1 MTNIEQAID
10 KLRALRRQYSSLL
23 MATLETASNYEC
35 EDIIRLTGHLQA
47 SYDHLLAS
55 RAHDGDLYCVL
66 GKHLPAALILA
77 GEIGIEVGPIYEIMS
92 ILTAGK
98 IEPCSACKQDKE
110 EADNERI

>member
-1 MTNIEQAID
+1 MTNIEQAIE
-10 KLRALRRQYSSLL
+10 KLRILRRQYSNLIL
-23 MATLETASNYEC
+23 ATLETADNYEC
-35 EDIIRLTGHLQA
+35 EDMLRLTGHLQCA
-47 SYDHLLAS
+47 YDHLLAS

-98 IEPCSACKQDKE
+98 IEPCSACKADKGNNDE
-110 EADNERI
+110 D